1 MDKNRIEGKADQLK
15 GKIKEV
21 SGALTD
27 DESLRL
33 KGQAEQVGGKL
44 KEGYGKVKDELR
56 AAKEQSDESEEAR
69 SYDPDNP

>member
-15 GKIKEV
+15 GKIKEA

-56 AAKEQSDESEEAR
+56 AAKEQSDEREAR